1 MADRAFVS
9 LSRRMMPVWLVG
21 GIVIALFFGAL
32 GVWASLAPL
41 DSAAIAPGT
50 VAVEGNRKTIQHL
63 EGGIVELIAV
73 QEGEEVDA
81 GQILVQLDKTQP
93 RAALT
98 QLKTRFQAASALQAR
113 LVAERDGQDEIAFP
127 YTLIGEDAPP
137 DVEETLRGEINIFAA
152 RRRSLEGQAAILE
165 QRVAQFREEI
175 EGLEGQIVAE
185 STQLDLLSE
194 ERRAQEALVEKK
206 LNSTERLL
214 ALRREEAEIFGNR
227 SRRIAAIARV
237 KQRIAEEKLK
247 ILELGTNH
255 INEVVKELRETQ
267 TMMLDLTESIRAAQD
282 VLTRTLIR
290 APLAGTIVN
299 LQIHTVGGVITRGEA
314 LMEIVP
320 SGGRLVVQAR
330 VDPADIDSVPPGLVA
345 QIRLTSLDQRHLK
358 PLQGSVVSVSAD
370 RLPDERTGVPYFLA
384 KIELAD
390 QSVNELDDVD
400 LYPGMQAE
408 VMIVTGERT
417 ALEYILRPITRSI
430 ERALRE
436 E

>member
-1 MADRAFVS
+1 
-9 LSRRMMPVWLVG
+9 
-21 GIVIALFFGAL
+21 
-32 GVWASLAPL
+32 
-41 DSAAIAPGT
+41 
-50 VAVEGNRKTIQHL
+50 
-63 EGGIVELIAV
+63 
-73 QEGEEVDA
+73 
-81 GQILVQLDKTQP
+81 
-93 RAALT
+93 
-98 QLKTRFQAASALQAR
+98 
-113 LVAERDGQDEIAFP
+113 
-127 YTLIGEDAPP
+127 
-137 DVEETLRGEINIFAA
+137 
-152 RRRSLEGQAAILE
+152 
-165 QRVAQFREEI
+165 
-175 EGLEGQIVAE
+175 
-185 STQLDLLSE
+185 LSE